1 MRHKILLSLV
11 ITAFFAGNITAQKSR
26 TFAVT
31 GDIKGSALWGFVREL
46 NTSNSSLLQNIY
58 PAPQKTFAL
67 YDALTK
73 QPVKETVSN
82 NFMVNAFGAEQSIPD
97 LIAALAYDGVYNR
110 LYFTYMHGNDL
121 RYIDLNNANPRIYVV
136 KNQPLKNFVSSITTE
151 EDNITRM
158 TFASDGYGYAITN
171 NGNHVMRFSSG
182 QKIAI
187 KDIGSLSDGANNGNN
202 SVHSACASFGGDIVG
217 DAFGNLYLVTQRAN
231 VFKINLS
238 TLVADFAGTIKN
250 LPADYTVNGV
260 SVDENNNLIIACA
273 TKADDYYS
281 VNIASLAATKI
292 PKNETQVFN
301 ASDLASSNLLY
312 QDKVND
318 KAKAVE
324 IKGNSIISIYPNPV
338 TTRSFDIQFGTIA
351 KGNYV
356 ITLSDAA
363 GNPVLTRTLNL
374 ISGQTEKINLP
385 VSITQGMY
393 LISIVSKEANT
404 ILYNDKII
412 IGR

>member
-11 ITAFFAGNITAQKSR
+11 ITAFFAGTVTAQKSR

-82 NFMVNAFGAEQSIPD
+82 NFMVNAFGAEQTIPD

-110 LYFTYMHGNDL
+110 LYFTYMHANDL
-121 RYIDLNNANPRIYVV
+121 RYIDLNSSTPRIFVV

-187 KDIGSLSDGANNGNN
+187 KDMGSLSDGANNGNN

-292 PKNETQVFN
+292 PKNETQVYN

-324 IKGNSIISIYPNPV
+324 IKGNSIISIFPNPV